1 MAHDGSSGLVHPN
14 NSCDCR
20 ITLVMVIIV
29 QDIPMM
35 VVIVYDNLVMA
46 VIV

>member
-1 MAHDGSSGLVHPN
+1 
-14 NSCDCR
+14 
-20 ITLVMVIIV
+20 MVVIV

-46 VIV
+46 VIVQDTPMMVFIIIMLVIVLDN